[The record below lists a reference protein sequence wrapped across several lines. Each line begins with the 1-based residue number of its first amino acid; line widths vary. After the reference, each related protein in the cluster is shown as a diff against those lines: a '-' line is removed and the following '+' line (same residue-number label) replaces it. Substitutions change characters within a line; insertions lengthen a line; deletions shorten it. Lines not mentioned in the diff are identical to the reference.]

1 MVARLRLITNQ
12 DLDRAPSSHRR
23 DPPTQ
28 RGLPRVLQPG
38 PAELRAGVNDRSR
51 YAAPAP
57 RATLALSESTL
68 PFAET
73 EVTIEYDAGAPS
85 RLPPPGALSREP
97 PGALSRQPPGAP
109 SRQAPAPSRP
119 VVQRHTSP
127 IGGRPNAD
135 PRAPVLAPISTRP
148 PVAEPARRP
157 ASAPPLRRAPTS
169 EVPRALAVVDLPA
182 GPVDLDLGRARHA
195 DPFASSTLIALSD
208 LHARRWPMW
217 VALGVGA
224 SAVAGL
230 TFWFFG

>member
-12 DLDRAPSSHRR
+12 DLDTAPSSQRR

-38 PAELRAGVNDRSR
+38 PAELRAGLNDRSR
-51 YAAPAP
+51 YAAPTP
-57 RATLALSESTL
+57 RATLAFSESTL

-85 RLPPPGALSREP
+85 RLPPPGALV
-97 PGALSRQPPGAP
+97 RQP
-109 SRQAPAPSRP
+109 PAPSRP

-135 PRAPVLAPISTRP
+135 PRAPLLAPVPTRP

-157 ASAPPLRRAPTS
+157 TSAPPLRRAPTS
-169 EVPRALAVVDLPA
+169 EVPRVLAVMPAPA

-217 VALGVGA
+217 VAFGVGA
-224 SAVAGL
+224 SAVAAL
-230 TFWFFG
+230 TIWFFA